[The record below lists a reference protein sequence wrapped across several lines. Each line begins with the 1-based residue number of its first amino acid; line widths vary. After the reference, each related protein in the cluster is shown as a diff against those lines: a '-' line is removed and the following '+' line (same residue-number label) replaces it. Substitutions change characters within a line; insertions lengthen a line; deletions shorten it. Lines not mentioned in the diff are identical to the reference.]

1 MEQRWLRIERL
12 GIDLAALAAS
22 LEVSDDDL
30 ARWLVGKTLPIEQ
43 ADMIEVGIAMLEMR
57 FRGTRYESDA
67 PTLRL
72 VPMAAA

>member
-12 GIDLAALAAS
+12 GIELVALALT
-22 LEVSDDDL
+22 LEVSHDDL
-30 ARWLVGKTLPIEQ
+30 ARWLVGKDMPTEV

-57 FRGTRYESDA
+57 VRTRFHSDA

-72 VPMAAA
+72 VPIAAA

>member
-1 MEQRWLRIERL
+1 MEQRWLRIEKL
-12 GIDLAALAAS
+12 GIDLAALAVM

-30 ARWLVGKTLPIEQ
+30 ARWLVGWDMPIEQ

-57 FRGTRYESDA
+57 TRTRLNSNA

-72 VPMAAA
+72 VPVAAA